1 MSPGK
6 FDHSR
11 GVGVDIKSRL
21 KIFAK
26 IFRIPIYHGK
36 PLDRAMGLPAGRAR
50 VQKLPALC
58 RFFSRLGEGNNRTMQ
73 MRHGQD
79 NAILKS
85 IQGVKREGGLV
96 KIHVPESCQCGFYFA

>member
-11 GVGVDIKSRL
+11 GVGVDIESRL

-26 IFRIPIYHGK
+26 IFRIPFFHGK
-36 PLDRAMGLPAGRAR
+36 PLDRAMGLPIGKAR
-50 VQKLPALC
+50 VQKLPVLC
-58 RFFSRLGEGNNRTMQ
+58 RFFAMLGEGNNRTIQ

-96 KIHVPESCQCGFYFA
+96 KIRVPESCQSGSYFE